1 MLSRYREWRGVW
13 LALSIAVVVGI
24 ALVLSVGK
32 IYSPAVIRAL
42 NGSMKTE
49 FNEKVL
55 SSLAT
60 FDPEY
65 FVTALAWSPDGK
77 YLAASVNG
85 DVRVLIFDVDSREVV
100 KSEWKPTTGGRS
112 ISFTPEGEYILTPSS
127 NYPDGKN
134 DYSLILIDRRTGAFL
149 QRVEGPYPGD
159 RSFARRNVASKF
171 ALSPDHKWLLA
182 AVDLRNPGLALYDL
196 VTLTVTKTIP
206 FPKGADGIAWRPDSQ
221 AVAIMAG
228 GTVRWLSVPDLV
240 ELQAFKYFDTG
251 GSVVYSPDGK
261 LLAVGRAAINT
272 PFDPKTLKRLPI
284 HEGAQV
290 KLIDS
295 AGALIASADI
305 PLSNIAVYHLFF
317 SQHTSNPHRNCE

>member
-1 MLSRYREWRGVW
+1 MLSRFREWRGVW
-13 LALSIAVVVGI
+13 LALSIAVAAGI

-32 IYSPAVIRAL
+32 IYSPAVIGAL

-85 DVRVLIFDVDSREVV
+85 DVRVLIFDVESREVV

-134 DYSLILIDRRTGAFL
+134 DYSLILIDRHTGAFL

-228 GTVRWLSVPDLV
+228 VLFAGCWYQISSSYGRLNISIRVDRSSIRRTASCWRPAGGDL
-240 ELQAFKYFDTG
+240 LIDI
-251 GSVVYSPDGK
+251 
-261 LLAVGRAAINT
+261 LI
-272 PFDPKTLKRLPI
+272 KRLCDQFPFMKARRSSWSTQQLARLCHSPI
-284 HEGAQV
+284 
-290 KLIDS
+290 S
-295 AGALIASADI
+295 
-305 PLSNIAVYHLFF
+305 
-317 SQHTSNPHRNCE
+317 R